1 MKIRL
6 VCMLLAGCTQQPQK
20 LTWSDDR
27 AIAGIFAHLD
37 QDDDGII
44 QPAEYERT
52 AYSAPDFHSLDLD
65 KSGGLSP
72 MEVLESLKA
81 QDPAY
86 FDQRPGRPPVSV
98 AQWRKA
104 QPRSAEARTRWET
117 MRFLAIEVE
126 SRRPGAHVPSPA
138 KIEALSTAG
147 GDAYKHALDQLRR
160 SLSQPPSLDTLR
172 Q

>member
-6 VCMLLAGCTQQPQK
+6 FCMLLAGCTQQPQK

-52 AYSAPDFHSLDLD
+52 AYSAPGFHSLDLD

-72 MEVLESLKA
+72 IEILESLKA

-104 QPRSAEARTRWET
+104 QPRSSETRTRWET
-117 MRFLAIEVE
+117 MRFLAIEVKT
-126 SRRPGAHVPSPA
+126 RRPGAHVPSTVQ
-138 KIEALSTAG
+138 IDALSTSG
-147 GDAYKHALDQLRR
+147 GDAYEQALEQLRK
-160 SLSQPPSLDTLR
+160 SLSQPPSLGTER